1 MPEWTGASSCRR
13 IPEQRTAARCRG
25 AACWFAFI
33 GALVVGC
40 ETGMR
45 SIGQDDF
52 ARRFS
57 VRGANLMW
65 LLGAG
70 ASNAAGL
77 PTAEDLVV
85 EFKRMLYV
93 SQSGRSVRSGD
104 LAEPAM
110 RNRIEAHVESLGLP
124 ESGDPDEYAAFFE
137 AAFPDG
143 ADRAKFIDGQ
153 LGGAKPS
160 YGHMALASLMS
171 AGLCRLVWT
180 TNFDTLVADAC
191 AAVFGTTGSLT
202 TATLDAPELVRHA
215 IAGERWPLE
224 VKLHGDFRSHRLKNT
239 GEELRRQDHELRSML
254 VDCAARFGLVVTG
267 YSGRDGSV
275 MSALEEGL
283 AQTKPFPAGLFWL
296 QRDGD
301 SPAARVKE
309 LLDRAVE
316 AGVDAALVEI
326 ENFDEALRGLAN
338 LCDEVDE
345 EVLSRFALDRRYWS
359 PAPRSRGRGSWP
371 VVRLNALP
379 VVESPT
385 HCRRADCEIGGTA
398 EVREAAVD
406 TSVIAVRSRVGV
418 LAFGSDVEV
427 RRAFDPYGVKEFDLH
442 ALDAGS
448 RMERGLMHEALRAAL
463 IRGGS
468 LAAVPD
474 NRWALVP
481 ARPRDACWNPL
492 RTLVKTLG
500 GELGADG
507 EIRWHEGISTRLE
520 WSGEGLWLVFNP
532 RTVFEGVTDDNKAV
546 AADFA
551 RERTVLRYNRELN
564 DLLDFWSRYLG
575 EAQEDLRALGIGD
588 GVDAAFRIGST
599 TAFSRRAFT

>member
-1 MPEWTGASSCRR
+1 MNMRM
-13 IPEQRTAARCRG
+13 
-25 AACWFAFI
+25 
-33 GALVVGC
+33 
-40 ETGMR
+40 TGMR
-45 SIGQDDF
+45 TIGQDDF

-57 VRGANLMW
+57 LRGSNLMW

-77 PTAEDLVV
+77 PTAHDLVV

-93 SQSGRSVRSGD
+93 SQSGQSVRPGD
-104 LAEPAM
+104 LAERAI

-124 ESGDPDEYAAFFE
+124 ESGDPDEYAACFE

-160 YGHMALASLMS
+160 YGHMALASLML

-191 AAVFGTTGSLT
+191 AEVFGTTSSLT
-202 TATLDAPELVRHA
+202 TATLDAPELARHA

-239 GEELRRQDHELRSML
+239 GDELRRQDQELRGIL
-254 VDCAARFGLVVTG
+254 VDCAARFGLVVAG

-283 AQTKPFPAGLFWL
+283 AKMQPFPAGLFWL

-301 SPAARVKE
+301 RPVARVAE
-309 LLDRAVE
+309 LLSRAVDE
-316 AGVDAALVEI
+316 GVDAALVEI
-326 ENFDEALRGLAN
+326 ESFDEAMRGLVN
-338 LCDEVDE
+338 LCDEVDDE
-345 EVLSRFALDRRYWS
+345 ALSGFALDRRYWS
-359 PAPRSRGRGSWP
+359 PAPRSPGRGTWP
-371 VVRLNALP
+371 VVRLNSLP
-379 VVESPT
+379 VQPPT
-385 HCRRADCEIGGTA
+385 HCRRVDCEIGGTA
-398 EVREAAVD
+398 EVREAAEG
-406 TSVIAVRSRVGV
+406 TSVVAVRSRMGV

-442 ALDAGS
+442 ALDGGA
-448 RMERGLMHEALRAAL
+448 RMERGLLHAALRAAL
-463 IRGGS
+463 IRGGG
-468 LAAVPD
+468 LAAVPG

-481 ARPRDACWNPL
+481 ARPRDACWDPL

-500 GELGADG
+500 GELGTDS
-507 EIRWHEGISTRLE
+507 EVRWHEGISTRLE
-520 WSGEGLWLVFNP
+520 WSGQRLWLVFNP
-532 RTVFEGVTDDNKAV
+532 RTVFEGVTDENKAA

-551 RERTVLRYNRELN
+551 RERTVRRYNSVLN
-564 DLLDFWSRYLG
+564 ALLDFWSGFLAEG
-575 EAQEDLRALGIGD
+575 QEDLRALGIGD
-588 GVDAAFRIGST
+588 GVDAAFQIGGT

>member
-1 MPEWTGASSCRR
+1 M
-13 IPEQRTAARCRG
+13 RT
-25 AACWFAFI
+25 
-33 GALVVGC
+33 
-40 ETGMR
+40 
-45 SIGQDDF
+45 IGQDDF
-52 ARRFS
+52 GRRFS

-77 PTAEDLVV
+77 PTAHDLVV

-93 SQSGRSVRSGD
+93 SQSGQSVKPGD
-104 LAEPAM
+104 LAEPAI

-124 ESGDPDEYAAFFE
+124 KSGDPDEYAAFFE

-143 ADRAKFIDGQ
+143 TDRAKFIDGQ

-191 AAVFGTTGSLT
+191 ATAFGTTGSLT
-202 TATLDAPELVRHA
+202 TATLDAPELARHA
-215 IAGERWPLE
+215 ISGERWPLE

-239 GEELRRQDHELRSML
+239 GEELRRQDKELRRML
-254 VDCAARFGLVVTG
+254 VDCAERFGLVVAG

-283 AQTKPFPAGLFWL
+283 AKANPFPAGLFWL
-296 QRDGD
+296 QRDGGRLV
-301 SPAARVKE
+301 ARVEE
-309 LLDRAVE
+309 LLNRAVE

-326 ENFDEALRGLAN
+326 ENFDEAMRGLVN

-345 EVLSRFALDRRYWS
+345 EALSALTLDRRYWS
-359 PAPRSRGRGSWP
+359 LAPRSPGRGTWP
-371 VVRLNALP
+371 VVRLNAVAVLDA
-379 VVESPT
+379 PT
-385 HCRRADCEIGGTA
+385 HCRRVNCEIGGTA
-398 EVREAAVD
+398 QVREAAKD
-406 TSVIAVRSRVGV
+406 TSVIAVRSRIGV
-418 LAFGSDVEV
+418 LAFGSDAEV

-442 ALDAGS
+442 PLDARS
-448 RMERGLMHEALRAAL
+448 RMERGLLHDALRAAL
-463 IRGGS
+463 IRGGG

-481 ARPRDACWNPL
+481 ARPRDTCWNPL
-492 RTLVKTLG
+492 RKLVKTLG
-500 GELGADG
+500 GELGADD

-532 RTVFEGVTDDNKAV
+532 RTVFEGVVDENKAV

-551 RERTVLRYNRELN
+551 RERTVRRYNRELN
-564 DLLDFWSRYLG
+564 DLLSFWSRYLG
-575 EAQEDLRALGIGD
+575 EALEDLRALGIED
-588 GVDAAFRIGST
+588 GVDATFRIGST

>member
-1 MPEWTGASSCRR
+1 
-13 IPEQRTAARCRG
+13 
-25 AACWFAFI
+25 
-33 GALVVGC
+33 
-40 ETGMR
+40 MR

-77 PTAEDLVV
+77 PTAHDLVV

-93 SQSGRSVRSGD
+93 SQSGRNVRPGD
-104 LAEPAM
+104 LAEPAI

-124 ESGDPDEYAAFFE
+124 ENGDPDQYAAYVE
-137 AAFPDG
+137 AAFPDE

-153 LGGAKPS
+153 LGGARPS

-191 AAVFGTTGSLT
+191 ADVFGTTGSLT
-202 TATLDAPELVRHA
+202 TATLDAPDLARHA
-215 IAGERWPLE
+215 IATDRWPLE

-239 GEELRRQDHELRSML
+239 RDELRRQDRELRRIL
-254 VDCAARFGLVVTG
+254 VDCSARLGLVVVG
-267 YSGRDGSV
+267 YSGRDDSV
-275 MSALEEGL
+275 MSALKDGL
-283 AQTKPFPAGLFWL
+283 AKATPFPAGLFWL
-296 QRDGD
+296 HRDGD
-301 SPAARVKE
+301 RPAARVEE
-309 LLDRAVE
+309 LLNRAVD

-326 ENFDEALRGLAN
+326 ENFDEAMHGLAN

-345 EVLSRFALDRRYWS
+345 KELSRFALDRRYWS
-359 PAPRSRGRGSWP
+359 PAPRSPGRGSWP

-379 VVESPT
+379 LLEAPT
-385 HCRRADCEIGGTA
+385 HCRRVECEIGGTA
-398 EVREAAVD
+398 EVREAAKD
-406 TSVIAVRSRVGV
+406 ASVIAVRSRVGV

-427 RRAFDPYGVKEFDLH
+427 RRVFDPYGVTEFDLH

-448 RMERGLMHEALRAAL
+448 RTERGLLHDALRAAL
-463 IRGGS
+463 IRCGG

-474 NRWALVP
+474 NRWDLVP
-481 ARPRDACWNPL
+481 ALPRDPCWNPL
-492 RTLVKTLG
+492 RKMVKTVG

-507 EIRWHEGISTRLE
+507 EIGWHEGISIRLE
-520 WSGEGLWLVFNP
+520 WSRDRLCLVFNP
-532 RTVFEGVTDDNKAV
+532 RTVFEGVTDDNKAM

-551 RERTVLRYNRELN
+551 RERTVRRYNRELN
-564 DLLDFWSRYLG
+564 GLLDFWSRYLG
-575 EAQEDLRALGIGD
+575 EAQGDLRALGIGD
-588 GVDAAFRIGST
+588 GVDAAFRIAST

>member
-1 MPEWTGASSCRR
+1 M
-13 IPEQRTAARCRG
+13 RT
-25 AACWFAFI
+25 
-33 GALVVGC
+33 
-40 ETGMR
+40 
-45 SIGQDDF
+45 IGQDDF

-77 PTAEDLVV
+77 PTAHDLVV

-93 SQSGRSVRSGD
+93 SQSGQSVRSGD
-104 LAEPAM
+104 LAEPAI

-191 AAVFGTTGSLT
+191 AAAFGTTGSLT
-202 TATLDAPELVRHA
+202 TATLDAPELARHA
-215 IAGERWPLE
+215 ISGGRWPLE

-239 GEELRRQDHELRSML
+239 GDELRRQDHELRRML
-254 VDCAARFGLVVTG
+254 VDCTKRFGLVVAG

-283 AQTKPFPAGLFWL
+283 AKAKPFPAGLFWL
-296 QRDGD
+296 QRDGGR
-301 SPAARVKE
+301 PVARVEE
-309 LLDRAVE
+309 LLNRAVE

-326 ENFDEALRGLAN
+326 ENFDEAMRGLAN

-345 EVLSRFALDRRYWS
+345 EALSALALDRRYWS
-359 PAPRSRGRGSWP
+359 PAPRSPGRGTWP

-379 VVESPT
+379 LLEAPT
-385 HCRRADCEIGGTA
+385 HCRRVDCEIGGTA
-398 EVREAAVD
+398 QVREAAKD

-418 LAFGSDVEV
+418 LAFGSDAEV

-442 ALDAGS
+442 PLDARS
-448 RMERGLMHEALRAAL
+448 RMERGLLHDALRAAL
-463 IRGGS
+463 IRGGG

-481 ARPRDACWNPL
+481 ARPRDTCWNPL
-492 RTLVKTLG
+492 RKLVKTLG
-500 GELGADG
+500 GELGADD

-532 RTVFEGVTDDNKAV
+532 RTVFEGVVDENKAV

-551 RERTVLRYNRELN
+551 RERTVRRYNRELN
-564 DLLDFWSRYLG
+564 DLLSFWSRYLG
-575 EAQEDLRALGIGD
+575 EALEDLRALGIED
-588 GVDAAFRIGST
+588 GVDATFRIGST

>member
-1 MPEWTGASSCRR
+1 MGRWK
-13 IPEQRTAARCRG
+13 
-25 AACWFAFI
+25 
-33 GALVVGC
+33 
-40 ETGMR
+40 GMR
-45 SIGQDDF
+45 PIGQDDF

-77 PTAEDLVV
+77 PTAHDLIV
-85 EFKRMLYV
+85 EFKRVLYV
-93 SQSGRSVRSGD
+93 SQSGRSVRLGD
-104 LAEPAM
+104 LAEPAI
-110 RNRIEAHVESLGLP
+110 RNRIEAYAESLGLA
-124 ESGDPDEYAAFFE
+124 EGGDPDEYAAYFE

-143 ADRAKFIDGQ
+143 TDRAKFIDGQ

-202 TATLDAPELVRHA
+202 TATLDAPELARHA

-239 GEELRRQDHELRSML
+239 GDELRRQDHELRGML
-254 VDCAARFGLVVTG
+254 VDCAARFGLVVAG

-275 MSALEEGL
+275 MSALEDGL
-283 AQTKPFPAGLFWL
+283 TKASPYPAGLFWL

-301 SPAARVKE
+301 RTTARVEE
-309 LLDRAVE
+309 LLIKAVQ
-316 AGVDAALVEI
+316 AGVDAALVEV
-326 ENFDEALRGLAN
+326 ENFDEAMRGLAN

-345 EVLSRFALDRRYWS
+345 EALTGLALGPPNWS
-359 PAPRSRGRGSWP
+359 PAPRSPGRGTWP
-371 VVRLNALP
+371 VVRLNALALDA
-379 VVESPT
+379 PT
-385 HCRRADCEIGGTA
+385 HCRRVDCEIGGTA
-398 EVREAAVD
+398 EVREAVED
-406 TSVIAVRSRVGV
+406 TSVIAVRARVGV

-442 ALDAGS
+442 ALDAGA
-448 RMERGLMHEALRAAL
+448 RTERGLLHDALRAAM
-463 IRGGS
+463 IRGGGI
-468 LAAVPD
+468 AAVPD
-474 NRWALVP
+474 NRRDLVP
-481 ARPRDACWNPL
+481 ARPHDACWNPL
-492 RTLVKTLG
+492 RKLVKTLG
-500 GELGADG
+500 GELGVDS

-520 WSGEGLWLVFNP
+520 WSGDRLWLVFNP
-532 RTVFEGVTDDNKAV
+532 RTVFEGVTDENKAV

-551 RERTVLRYNRELN
+551 RERTVRRYNRELN
-564 DLLDFWSRYLG
+564 DLLNFWSRYLA
-575 EAQEDLRALGIGD
+575 EMQENLRALGIGD

>member
-1 MPEWTGASSCRR
+1 MEREAG
-13 IPEQRTAARCRG
+13 I
-25 AACWFAFI
+25 
-33 GALVVGC
+33 
-40 ETGMR
+40 R

-77 PTAEDLVV
+77 PTAHDLMV

-93 SQSGRSVRSGD
+93 SQSGQSVRPGD
-104 LAEPAM
+104 LAELAI

-124 ESGDPDEYAAFFE
+124 ESGDPDEYAAYFE
-137 AAFPDG
+137 AAFPDE

-153 LGGAKPS
+153 LAGAKPS

-180 TNFDTLVADAC
+180 TNFDTLVTDAC
-191 AAVFGTTGSLT
+191 ATVFGTTGTLT
-202 TATLDAPELVRHA
+202 TATLDAPDLARHA
-215 IAGERWPLE
+215 IAADRWPIE

-239 GEELRRQDHELRSML
+239 RDELRGQDRDLRSML
-254 VDCAARFGLVVTG
+254 VDSSARFGLVVVG
-267 YSGRDGSV
+267 YSGRDDSV
-275 MSALEEGL
+275 MSALEDCL
-283 AQTKPFPAGLFWL
+283 AKEKPFPAGLFWL

-301 SPAARVKE
+301 RPAARVEE
-309 LLDRAVE
+309 LLNRARD
-316 AGVDAALVEI
+316 AGVGAALVEI
-326 ENFDEALRGLAN
+326 ESFDEAMRRLAN

-345 EVLSRFALDRRYWS
+345 KELSGFALDRRYWS
-359 PAPRSRGRGSWP
+359 PPPRLPGRGAWP
-371 VVRLNALP
+371 VVRLNAVP
-379 VVESPT
+379 VLEVPT
-385 HCRRADCEIGGTA
+385 HCRRVECEIGGTA
-398 EVREAAVD
+398 EVREAAKD
-406 TSVIAVRSRVGV
+406 ASVVAVRSRVGV
-418 LAFGSDVEV
+418 LAFGSNAEV
-427 RRAFDPYGVKEFDLH
+427 RRAFDPFGVTEFDLH

-448 RMERGLMHEALRAAL
+448 RNERGLLHDALRAAL
-463 IRGGS
+463 IRAGG

-481 ARPRDACWNPL
+481 AQPHDRCWNPL
-492 RTLVKTLG
+492 RKMVKTLG
-500 GELGADG
+500 GELGADD

-520 WSGEGLWLVFNP
+520 WSQDRLWLVFNP
-532 RTVFEGVTDDNKAV
+532 RTVFEGVTDDNKAM

-551 RERTVLRYNRELN
+551 RERSVRRYNRELN
-564 DLLDFWSRYLG
+564 GLLDFWARYLA
-575 EAQEDLRALGIGD
+575 EAQEELRAFGISD

-599 TAFSRRAFT
+599 TAFSRRAFK

>member
-1 MPEWTGASSCRR
+1 MHGETSSQAYGS
-13 IPEQRTAARCRG
+13 PTMERG
-25 AACWFAFI
+25 
-33 GALVVGC
+33 V
-40 ETGMR
+40 GMR

-77 PTAEDLVV
+77 PTAHDLVV

-93 SQSGRSVRSGD
+93 SQSGRSVRPGD
-104 LAEPAM
+104 LAAPAI
-110 RNRIEAHVESLGLP
+110 RSRIEAHVESLGLP
-124 ESGDPDEYAAFFE
+124 ESGDPDEYAAYFE
-137 AAFPDG
+137 VAFPDE
-143 ADRAKFIDGQ
+143 ADRAKFIDVQ
-153 LGGAKPS
+153 LVGAKPS

-202 TATLDAPELVRHA
+202 TATLDAPELARHA
-215 IAGERWPLE
+215 IAADRWPLE

-239 GEELRRQDHELRSML
+239 RDELRRQDRELRRML
-254 VDCAARFGLVVTG
+254 VDCSARFGLVVVG
-267 YSGRDGSV
+267 YSGRDDSV
-275 MSALEEGL
+275 MSALEDGL
-283 AQTKPFPAGLFWL
+283 AKEKPFPAGLFWL

-301 SPAARVKE
+301 TPADRIEE
-309 LLDRAVE
+309 LLNRAVD

-326 ENFDEALRGLAN
+326 ENFDEAMRGLAN
-338 LCDEVDE
+338 LCNEVDE
-345 EVLSRFALDRRYWS
+345 KVLGGFALDRRYWS
-359 PAPRSRGRGSWP
+359 PAPRSPGRGSWP

-379 VVESPT
+379 LLEAPT
-385 HCRRADCEIGGTA
+385 HCRRVECEIGGTA
-398 EVREAAVD
+398 EVREAAKD
-406 TSVIAVRSRVGV
+406 ASVIAVRSRVGV
-418 LAFGSDVEV
+418 LAFGSNAEV
-427 RRAFDPYGVKEFDLH
+427 RRAFDPFGVTEFDLH

-448 RMERGLMHEALRAAL
+448 RTERGLLHDALRAAL
-463 IRGGS
+463 IRGGG

-474 NRWALVP
+474 NRWDLVP
-481 ARPRDACWNPL
+481 ARPRDRCWNPL
-492 RTLVKTLG
+492 RKMVNTLG
-500 GELGADG
+500 GELGADD

-520 WSGEGLWLVFNP
+520 WSQDRPWLVFNP
-532 RTVFEGVTDDNKAV
+532 RTVFEGVTDDNKAI

-551 RERTVLRYNRELN
+551 RERTVRRYNRELN
-564 DLLDFWSRYLG
+564 GLLDFWSRYLG
-575 EAQEDLRALGIGD
+575 EAQEDLRAFGIGD

>member
-1 MPEWTGASSCRR
+1 M
-13 IPEQRTAARCRG
+13 RT
-25 AACWFAFI
+25 
-33 GALVVGC
+33 
-40 ETGMR
+40 
-45 SIGQDDF
+45 IGQDDF

-57 VRGANLMW
+57 LRGPNLMW

-77 PTAEDLVV
+77 PTANDLVM
-85 EFKRMLYV
+85 EFKRRLYV
-93 SQSGRSVRSGD
+93 SQSGQSVRTGD
-104 LAEPAM
+104 LAEPAI

-137 AAFPDG
+137 AAFPDE

-153 LGGAKPS
+153 LREAKPS

-191 AAVFGTTGSLT
+191 AAAFGTTGSLT
-202 TATLDAPELVRHA
+202 TATLDAPELARHT
-215 IAGERWPLE
+215 ISGERWPLE

-239 GEELRRQDHELRSML
+239 GDELRRQDHELRRML
-254 VDCAARFGLVVTG
+254 VDCADRFGLVVAG
-267 YSGRDGSV
+267 YSGRDDSV
-275 MSALEEGL
+275 MSALQEGL
-283 AQTKPFPAGLFWL
+283 AKPKPYPAGLFWL
-296 QRDGD
+296 QRDG
-301 SPAARVKE
+301 SRPVARVEE
-309 LLDRAVE
+309 LLNRAVE

-326 ENFDEALRGLAN
+326 ESFDEAMRGLAN
-338 LCDEVDE
+338 LCDEVDKE
-345 EVLSRFALDRRYWS
+345 ALSVLALDRRYWS
-359 PAPRSRGRGSWP
+359 PAPRSPGQGTWP

-379 VVESPT
+379 LLEVPT
-385 HCRRADCEIGGTA
+385 HCRRVDCEIGGTA
-398 EVREAAVD
+398 QVRMAAME

-418 LAFGSDVEV
+418 LAFGSDAEV

-442 ALDAGS
+442 PLDAGS
-448 RMERGLMHEALRAAL
+448 RTERGLLHDALRVAL
-463 IRGGS
+463 TRGRD

-474 NRWALVP
+474 NRWALIP

-492 RTLVKTLG
+492 RKLVKTMG
-500 GELGADG
+500 GEIGTAG

-520 WSGEGLWLVFNP
+520 WSGNRLWFVFNP
-532 RTVFEGVTDDNKAV
+532 RTVFESVSDENKAI

-551 RERTVLRYNRELN
+551 RERSVRRYNRQLN
-564 DLLDFWSRYLG
+564 DLLSFWSHYLG
-575 EAQEDLRALGIGD
+575 EAHEVLSALGTAN
-588 GVDAAFRIGST
+588 GVDATFRMGST

>member
-1 MPEWTGASSCRR
+1 
-13 IPEQRTAARCRG
+13 
-25 AACWFAFI
+25 
-33 GALVVGC
+33 
-40 ETGMR
+40 MR
-45 SIGQDDF
+45 AIGQDDF

-70 ASNAAGL
+70 TSNAAGL
-77 PTAEDLVV
+77 PTAHDLVV

-93 SQSGRSVRSGD
+93 SQSGRSVRPGD
-104 LAEPAM
+104 LAEPAI

-160 YGHMALASLMS
+160 YGHMALAYLMS

-202 TATLDAPELVRHA
+202 TATLDSPELAGHA

-224 VKLHGDFRSHRLKNT
+224 VKLHGDFRSYRLKNT
-239 GEELRRQDHELRSML
+239 GDELRRQDHELRCML
-254 VDCAARFGLVVTG
+254 VDCATRFGLVVAG
-267 YSGRDGSV
+267 YSGRDESV

-283 AQTKPFPAGLFWL
+283 VKSKPFPAGLFWL
-296 QRDGD
+296 QRHGD
-301 SPAARVKE
+301 KPAARVKE
-309 LLDRAVE
+309 MLNRAVD

-326 ENFDEALRGLAN
+326 DNFDESMRGLAN
-338 LCDEVDE
+338 LCDEIDE
-345 EVLSRFALDRRYWS
+345 EALSRVALNRKYWS
-359 PAPRSRGRGSWP
+359 PAPRSPGRGTWP
-371 VVRLNALP
+371 VLRLNALP
-379 VVESPT
+379 VLEAPT
-385 HCRRADCEIGGTA
+385 HCRRVNCEIGGTA
-398 EVREAAVD
+398 EVRKATAGA
-406 TSVIAVRSRVGV
+406 SVIAVRSRMGV

-427 RRAFDPYGVKEFDLH
+427 RRVFDPYGVNEFDLH
-442 ALDAGS
+442 ALDARS
-448 RMERGLMHEALRAAL
+448 RMQRGLLHDALRAAL
-463 IRGGS
+463 IRSGG
-468 LAAVPD
+468 LAAVPE
-474 NRWALVP
+474 NRWVLVP
-481 ARPRDACWNPL
+481 ARPRDARWNPL
-492 RTLVKTLG
+492 RKLVKTLDG
-500 GELGADG
+500 DLGADD
-507 EIRWHEGISTRLE
+507 EIRWHEGVSIRLE
-520 WSGEGLWLVFNP
+520 WSDEGLWLVFNP
-532 RTVFEGVTDDNKAV
+532 RTVFEGITDDNKTV

-551 RERTVLRYNRELN
+551 RERTVRRYNRELN

-575 EAQEDLRALGIGD
+575 EGQEDLRAFGIRD

-599 TAFSRRAFT
+599 TAFSRRA

>member
-1 MPEWTGASSCRR
+1 MPAVE
-13 IPEQRTAARCRG
+13 RG
-25 AACWFAFI
+25 A
-33 GALVVGC
+33 
-40 ETGMR
+40 GMR

-57 VRGANLMW
+57 LRGANLMW

-77 PTAEDLVV
+77 PTAHDLVV

-93 SQSGRSVRSGD
+93 SQSGRSVRPGD
-104 LAEPAM
+104 LAEPAI

-124 ESGDPDEYAAFFE
+124 ESGDADEYAAFFE
-137 AAFPDG
+137 AAFPDE
-143 ADRAKFIDGQ
+143 ADRARFIDGQ

-202 TATLDAPELVRHA
+202 TATLDAPELARHA
-215 IAGERWPLE
+215 IAAERWPLE

-239 GEELRRQDHELRSML
+239 ADELRRQDRELRRML
-254 VDCAARFGLVVTG
+254 VDCSARFGLVVVG

-275 MSALEEGL
+275 MSALEDAL
-283 AQTKPFPAGLFWL
+283 AKAKPFPAGLFWL

-301 SPAARVKE
+301 RPAARVEE
-309 LLDRAVE
+309 LLNRAVD
-316 AGVDAALVEI
+316 ARVDAALVKI
-326 ENFDEALRGLAN
+326 ENFDEAMRGLVS

-345 EVLSRFALDRRYWS
+345 EELSGFALDRRYWS
-359 PAPRSRGRGSWP
+359 PPPRSTGRGTWP

-379 VVESPT
+379 LLEAPT
-385 HCRRADCEIGGTA
+385 HCRRAECEIGGTA
-398 EVREAAVD
+398 EVREAAKD
-406 TSVIAVRSRVGV
+406 ASVIAVRSRVGV
-418 LAFGSDVEV
+418 LAFGSDFEV
-427 RRAFDPYGVKEFDLH
+427 RRAFGPYGVTEFDLH

-448 RMERGLMHEALRAAL
+448 RTERGLLHDALRAAL
-463 IRGGS
+463 IRGRG

-474 NRWALVP
+474 NRRALVP
-481 ARPRDACWNPL
+481 AQPHDPCWNPL
-492 RTLVKTLG
+492 RKMVKTLG

-507 EIRWHEGISTRLE
+507 EIRWHEGISIRLE
-520 WSGEGLWLVFNP
+520 WSGDRLWLVFNP

-551 RERTVLRYNRELN
+551 RERTVRRYNTELN
-564 DLLDFWSRYLG
+564 GLLNFWSRNLG
-575 EAQEDLRALGIGD
+575 EAQEDLLAFGIGD
-588 GVDAAFRIGST
+588 GVDAAFRIGNT
-599 TAFSRRAFT
+599 TAFSRRAYT

>member
-1 MPEWTGASSCRR
+1 
-13 IPEQRTAARCRG
+13 
-25 AACWFAFI
+25 
-33 GALVVGC
+33 
-40 ETGMR
+40 MR

-57 VRGANLMW
+57 QRGANLMW

-77 PTAEDLVV
+77 PTAHDLVV

-93 SQSGRSVRSGD
+93 SQTGQSVQPGD
-104 LAEPAM
+104 LAEPAV

-124 ESGDPDEYAAFFE
+124 ESGHPDEYAAFFE
-137 AAFPDG
+137 AAFADE

-153 LGGAKPS
+153 LAGAKPS
-160 YGHMALASLMS
+160 YGHMVLASLMS

-191 AAVFGTTGSLT
+191 ATVFETTGSLT
-202 TATLDAPELVRHA
+202 TATLDAPDLARHA
-215 IAGERWPLE
+215 MAGERWPLE

-239 GEELRRQDHELRSML
+239 GDELRRQDHELRRML
-254 VDCAARFGLVVTG
+254 VDCAARFGLVVVG
-267 YSGRDGSV
+267 YSGRDSSV
-275 MSALEEGL
+275 MSALEEAL
-283 AQTKPFPAGLFWL
+283 KKAEPFPAGLFWL

-301 SPAARVKE
+301 SPAARVE
-309 LLDRAVE
+309 ALVNRAVE
-316 AGVDAALVEI
+316 TGVDAALVEI
-326 ENFDEALRGLAN
+326 DNFDEALRGLAN
-338 LCDEVDE
+338 LCDEVDK
-345 EVLSRFALDRRYWS
+345 EVLSKFVLDRKYWS
-359 PAPRSRGRGSWP
+359 SAPRASGRGSWP

-379 VVESPT
+379 VLESPT
-385 HCRRADCEIGGTA
+385 HCRRVDCEIGGTA
-398 EVREAAVD
+398 EVREAAAG

-427 RRAFDPYGVKEFDLH
+427 RRVFDPYGAKEFDLH
-442 ALDAGS
+442 ALDARS
-448 RMERGLMHEALRAAL
+448 RMERGLLHDALRTAL
-463 IRGGS
+463 IRGGG

-481 ARPRDACWNPL
+481 ARPHEACWNPL
-492 RTLVKTLG
+492 RKLVKTLG
-500 GELGADG
+500 GELGEDD

-520 WSGEGLWLVFNP
+520 WSGERLWLVFNP

-551 RERTVLRYNRELN
+551 RERTVRRYNRELN
-564 DLLDFWSRYLG
+564 NLFDFWSRYLG
-575 EAQEDLRALGIGD
+575 EAQDDLRALGTGV
-588 GVDAAFRIGST
+588 GVDAVFRIGST
-599 TAFSRRAFT
+599 TAFSWRAYT

>member
-1 MPEWTGASSCRR
+1 
-13 IPEQRTAARCRG
+13 
-25 AACWFAFI
+25 
-33 GALVVGC
+33 
-40 ETGMR
+40 MR
-45 SIGQDDF
+45 SISQDDF

-57 VRGANLMW
+57 LRGANLMW

-77 PTAEDLVV
+77 PTAHDMVV
-85 EFKRMLYV
+85 EFKRMRYV
-93 SQSGRSVRSGD
+93 SQSGRSIRPGD
-104 LAEPAM
+104 LAEPAI
-110 RNRIEAHVESLGLP
+110 RNRMEAHVESLGLP
-124 ESGDPDEYAAFFE
+124 ESGDADEYAAFFE
-137 AAFPDG
+137 AAFPDE

-191 AAVFGTTGSLT
+191 ATVFGTTGSLT
-202 TATLDAPELVRHA
+202 TATLDAPELARHA
-215 IAGERWPLE
+215 ITGERWPLE

-239 GEELRRQDHELRSML
+239 GDELRRQDQELRRML
-254 VDCAARFGLVVTG
+254 VDCAGRFGVVVVG

-283 AQTKPFPAGLFWL
+283 AKPKPFPAGLFWL
-296 QRDGD
+296 QRDGGR
-301 SPAARVKE
+301 PAARVEE
-309 LLDRAVE
+309 LLNRAVE

-326 ENFDEALRGLAN
+326 EDFDEAMRGLAN

-345 EVLSRFALDRRYWS
+345 ERLSGFALDRRYWS
-359 PAPRSRGRGSWP
+359 PAPRSPGRGTWP
-371 VVRLNALP
+371 VVRLNAVPLLE
-379 VVESPT
+379 VPT
-385 HCRRADCEIGGTA
+385 HCRRVECEIGGTA
-398 EVREAAVD
+398 EVREAAKD
-406 TSVIAVRSRVGV
+406 ASVIAVRSRVGV

-448 RMERGLMHEALRAAL
+448 RMERGLLHDALRAAL
-463 IRGGS
+463 IRGGG
-468 LAAVPD
+468 LAAVAD

-492 RTLVKTLG
+492 RKLVKTLG
-500 GELGADG
+500 GELGADD
-507 EIRWHEGISTRLE
+507 EIRWYEGISTRLE

-551 RERTVLRYNRELN
+551 RERTVRRYNRELN
-564 DLLDFWSRYLG
+564 DLLDFWSRCLG
-575 EAQEDLRALGIGD
+575 EGQEDLRALGIGD

-599 TAFSRRAFT
+599 TAFSRRAYT

>member
-1 MPEWTGASSCRR
+1 
-13 IPEQRTAARCRG
+13 
-25 AACWFAFI
+25 
-33 GALVVGC
+33 
-40 ETGMR
+40 MR
-45 SIGQDDF
+45 AIGQDDF

-77 PTAEDLVV
+77 PTAHDLVV

-104 LAEPAM
+104 LAEPAI
-110 RNRIEAHVESLGLP
+110 RNRIDAHAESLGLP
-124 ESGDPDEYAAFFE
+124 EEGDPDEYAAYFE

-143 ADRAKFIDGQ
+143 ADRARFIDGQ
-153 LGGAKPS
+153 VGGAKPS

-180 TNFDTLVADAC
+180 TNFDTLVEDAC

-202 TATLDAPELVRHA
+202 TATLDAPELARHA

-239 GEELRRQDHELRSML
+239 GDELRRQDQELRGIL
-254 VDCAARFGLVVTG
+254 VDCAARFGLVVAG
-267 YSGRDGSV
+267 YSGRDSSV

-283 AQTKPFPAGLFWL
+283 AKAKPYPGGLFWL

-301 SPAARVKE
+301 KPAARLE
-309 LLDRAVE
+309 DLLNKAVE
-316 AGVDAALVEI
+316 AGVDAALVEV
-326 ENFDEALRGLAN
+326 ENFDEAMRGLAN

-345 EVLSRFALDRRYWS
+345 EALGEAALDRRYWS
-359 PAPRSRGRGSWP
+359 PAPKSPGRGTWP

-379 VVESPT
+379 VEAPT
-385 HCRRADCEIGGTA
+385 HCRRVDCEIGGTA
-398 EVREAAVD
+398 EVREATED

-427 RRAFDPYGVKEFDLH
+427 RQALDPYDVKEFDLH
-442 ALDAGS
+442 ALGAWS
-448 RMERGLMHEALRAAL
+448 RTERGLLHDALRAAL
-463 IRGGS
+463 SRGRG
-468 LAAVPD
+468 LAGVPD
-474 NRWALVP
+474 NRRALVP
-481 ARPRDACWNPL
+481 ARPGDACWNPL
-492 RTLVKTLG
+492 RKLVKTLG
-500 GELGADG
+500 GELGVDS

-520 WSGEGLWLVFNP
+520 WSDRGLWLVFNP
-532 RTVFEGVTDDNKAV
+532 RTVFEGVTDENKAV

-551 RERTVLRYNRELN
+551 RERTVRRYNRELN
-564 DLLDFWSRYLG
+564 DLLGFWSRYLG
-575 EAQEDLRALGIGD
+575 EGKEGLRALGIGD
-588 GVDAAFRIGST
+588 GVDAAFRMGDT
-599 TAFSRRAFT
+599 TAFSRRALT

>member
-1 MPEWTGASSCRR
+1 M
-13 IPEQRTAARCRG
+13 RT
-25 AACWFAFI
+25 
-33 GALVVGC
+33 
-40 ETGMR
+40 
-45 SIGQDDF
+45 IGQDDF

-77 PTAEDLVV
+77 PTAHDLVV

-124 ESGDPDEYAAFFE
+124 EGGDPDEYAAFFE
-137 AAFPDG
+137 AAFPVG

-153 LGGAKPS
+153 LAGAKPS

-191 AAVFGTTGSLT
+191 AAVFRTTGSLT
-202 TATLDAPELVRHA
+202 TATLDAPELARNA

-239 GEELRRQDHELRSML
+239 RDELRRQDHELRRML
-254 VDCAARFGLVVTG
+254 VDCAGRFGLVVAG
-267 YSGRDGSV
+267 YSGRDDSV
-275 MSALEEGL
+275 MRTLEGGL
-283 AQTKPFPAGLFWL
+283 AKTKPFPAGLFWL

-301 SPAARVKE
+301 SPAVRVKE
-309 LLDRAVE
+309 LLDHAVE

-326 ENFDEALRGLAN
+326 ENFDQALRGLAN
-338 LCDEVDE
+338 LCDEVDGE
-345 EVLSRFALDRRYWS
+345 ALSRFALDRRYWT
-359 PAPRSRGRGSWP
+359 PAPRSPGRGSWP

-379 VVESPT
+379 VAESPT

-427 RRAFDPYGVKEFDLH
+427 RRAFDPYGVKDFDLH

-448 RMERGLMHEALRAAL
+448 RMERSLLHDALRAAL
-463 IRGGS
+463 IRGGG

-492 RTLVKTLG
+492 RRLVKTLG
-500 GELGADG
+500 GELGTDG
-507 EIRWHEGISTRLE
+507 EMRWHEGISTRLE
-520 WSGEGLWLVFNP
+520 WSGERLWLVFNP

-551 RERTVLRYNRELN
+551 RERTVRRYNRRLN
-564 DLLDFWSRYLG
+564 DLFDFWSRYLG

>member
-1 MPEWTGASSCRR
+1 
-13 IPEQRTAARCRG
+13 
-25 AACWFAFI
+25 
-33 GALVVGC
+33 
-40 ETGMR
+40 MR
-45 SIGQDDF
+45 AIGQDDF

-57 VRGANLMW
+57 LRGPNLMW

-77 PTAEDLVV
+77 PTANDLVV
-85 EFKRMLYV
+85 EFKRILYV
-93 SQSGRSVRSGD
+93 SQSGQSVRPGD
-104 LAEPAM
+104 LAEPAI

-137 AAFPDG
+137 AAFPDE

-191 AAVFGTTGSLT
+191 AAAFGTTGSLT
-202 TATLDAPELVRHA
+202 SATLDAPDLARHA
-215 IAGERWPLE
+215 ISGGRWPLE

-239 GEELRRQDHELRSML
+239 GDELRRQDKELRRML
-254 VDCAARFGLVVTG
+254 VDCAERFGLVVAG
-267 YSGRDGSV
+267 YSGRDDSI

-283 AQTKPFPAGLFWL
+283 AKANPFPSGLFWL
-296 QRDGD
+296 QRDGGRRV
-301 SPAARVKE
+301 ARVEE
-309 LLDRAVE
+309 LLNRAVE

-326 ENFDEALRGLAN
+326 ENFDEAMRGLAN

-345 EVLSRFALDRRYWS
+345 ETLSELALDRRNWS
-359 PAPRSRGRGSWP
+359 PAPRSPGRGTWP

-379 VVESPT
+379 LLGAPT
-385 HCRRADCEIGGTA
+385 HCRRVDCEIGGTA
-398 EVREAAVD
+398 EVREAAKN

-418 LAFGSDVEV
+418 LAFGSDAEV
-427 RRAFDPYGVKEFDLH
+427 RRAFDPYGVQEFDLH
-442 ALDAGS
+442 PLDARS
-448 RMERGLMHEALRAAL
+448 PMERSLLHDALRAAL
-463 IRGGS
+463 IRGGG

-474 NRWALVP
+474 NRRALVP
-481 ARPRDACWNPL
+481 AHPRDACWNPL
-492 RTLVKTLG
+492 RKLVNTLD

-520 WSGEGLWLVFNP
+520 WSGDGFWLVFNP
-532 RTVFEGVTDDNKAV
+532 RTVFEGVVTENKAV

-551 RERTVLRYNRELN
+551 RERTVRRYNKELN
-564 DLLDFWSRYLG
+564 KLLGFWSRYLG
-575 EAQEDLRALGIGD
+575 EALEDLRAFGIED
-588 GVDAAFRIGST
+588 GVDATFQIGST

>member
-1 MPEWTGASSCRR
+1 
-13 IPEQRTAARCRG
+13 
-25 AACWFAFI
+25 
-33 GALVVGC
+33 
-40 ETGMR
+40 MR
-45 SIGQDDF
+45 SISQDDF

-57 VRGANLMW
+57 LRGANLMW

-77 PTAEDLVV
+77 PTAHDMVV

-93 SQSGRSVRSGD
+93 SQSGRSIRPGD
-104 LAEPAM
+104 LAEPAI
-110 RNRIEAHVESLGLP
+110 RNRMEAHVESLGLP
-124 ESGDPDEYAAFFE
+124 ESGDADEYAAFFE
-137 AAFPDG
+137 AAFPDE

-191 AAVFGTTGSLT
+191 ATVFGTTGSLT
-202 TATLDAPELVRHA
+202 TATLDAPELARHA
-215 IAGERWPLE
+215 ITGERWPLE

-239 GEELRRQDHELRSML
+239 GDELRRQDQELRRML
-254 VDCAARFGLVVTG
+254 VDCAGRFGVVVVG

-283 AQTKPFPAGLFWL
+283 AKPKPFPAGLFWL

-301 SPAARVKE
+301 RPAARVEE
-309 LLDRAVE
+309 LLNRAVE

-326 ENFDEALRGLAN
+326 ENFDEAMRGLAN

-345 EVLSRFALDRRYWS
+345 ETLSGFALDRRYWS
-359 PAPRSRGRGSWP
+359 PAPRSPGRGTWP
-371 VVRLNALP
+371 VVRLNAVPLLE
-379 VVESPT
+379 VPT
-385 HCRRADCEIGGTA
+385 HCRRVECEIGGTA
-398 EVREAAVD
+398 EVREAAKD
-406 TSVIAVRSRVGV
+406 ASVIAVRSRVGV

-448 RMERGLMHEALRAAL
+448 RMERGLLHDALRAAL
-463 IRGGS
+463 IRGGG
-468 LAAVPD
+468 LAAVAD

-492 RTLVKTLG
+492 RKLVKTLG
-500 GELGADG
+500 GELGADD
-507 EIRWHEGISTRLE
+507 EIRWYEGISTRLE

-551 RERTVLRYNRELN
+551 RERTVRRYNRELN
-564 DLLDFWSRYLG
+564 DLLDFWSRCLG
-575 EAQEDLRALGIGD
+575 EGQEDLRALGIGD

-599 TAFSRRAFT
+599 TAFSRRANT